1 MHYHLQNYRL
11 SGRRTQWSRL
21 ILLGLLDVGEA
32 FIEVMLSTSYKGSP
46 TILPKRTIGS
56 YYALRRLEKSG
67 YVRRV
72 AGAKRRYKLTLA
84 GRRRALK
91 LRLYRKPAGQQV
103 WDGKW
108 RVLIFDVPERR
119 RAARDF
125 LRRELRLFEFK
136 QLHRSVWVSPFDI
149 PANFQELLGE
159 AGLKFDTRLLIVEK
173 INYDADLRRWFNLPT
188 PRHLSDKSSRS

>member
-1 MHYHLQNYRL
+1 MRYHLQNYRL

-46 TILPKRTIGS
+46 TILPKRTVGS
-56 YYALRRLEKSG
+56 YYALRRLEKNG

-72 AGAKRRYKLTLA
+72 VGTEHRYKLTLV
-84 GRRRALK
+84 GRRRALR
-91 LRLYRKPAGQQV
+91 LRLYRSPAEQQA

-125 LRRELRLFEFK
+125 LRRELRLLEFK

-149 PANFQELLGE
+149 PANFHILLGD
-159 AGLKFDTRLLIVEK
+159 AGLKFDTRLLVVER
-173 INYDADLRRWFNLPT
+173 INYDVDLRRWFNLPMT
-188 PRHLSDKSSRS
+188 RYLSDKSSRS